1 LPCGT
6 VRFWHSLGRQLLARG
21 GPHKASAICPL
32 RGPRWGNRYR
42 KAAEQGWAGA
52 QSNLGAMYQG
62 GKGVPQDYAEA
73 VKWYRLAANQGDL
86 AGQFNLGM
94 MYEGGKGVPRDHA
107 EAVKWFRK
115 VADQGDARAQ
125 LFLGT
130 AYAAGQGVPPDH
142 ILAYMWLNLAAT
154 RASDA
159 AETPSKF
166 LIVALDHRVEKF
178 GGVHCSLRQ
187 IYW

>member
-1 LPCGT
+1 
-6 VRFWHSLGRQLLARG
+6 
-21 GPHKASAICPL
+21 
-32 RGPRWGNRYR
+32 
-42 KAAEQGWAGA
+42 
-52 QSNLGAMYQG
+52 MYQG

-130 AYAAGQGVPPDH
+130 AYAPGRAAGPYTGIH
-142 ILAYMWLNLAAT
+142 
-154 RASDA
+154 
-159 AETPSKF
+159 
-166 LIVALDHRVEKF
+166 VAQSCRHARIR
-178 GGVHCSLRQ
+178 CSRDSQ
-187 IYW
+187 